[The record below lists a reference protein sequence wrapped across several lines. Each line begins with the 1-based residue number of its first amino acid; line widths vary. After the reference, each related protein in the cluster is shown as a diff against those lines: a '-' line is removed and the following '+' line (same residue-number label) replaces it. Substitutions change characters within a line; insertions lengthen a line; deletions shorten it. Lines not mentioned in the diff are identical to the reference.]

1 LRWISD
7 ISEAPRGSW
16 RGEATAWVCA
26 DAARQLGNTS
36 YDPRDLADAAAVG
49 MERGANRLMK
59 RSLLRHFVARV
70 AAIHP
75 DQIEIERRANGDSE
89 IVSPQGMHASD
100 SSRNGIFAIVISA
113 LPIGID
119 VESRPAETPLP
130 INLLR
135 TEERAALK
143 NLDPVAREEMFL
155 RFWTAKEAYLKSA
168 GGNLMELLRT
178 VRACALDGEVIELRY
193 REYPLAH
200 VRTLVTGSFVAA
212 VALRD
217 A

>member
-16 RGEATAWVCA
+16 REEAIAWICTDV
-26 DAARQLGNTS
+26 ARQLGNTS

-59 RSLLRHFVARV
+59 RSLLRHLIARV
-70 AAIHP
+70 VGTHP
-75 DQIEIERRANGDSE
+75 DRIEIERRANGDSE

-100 SSRNGIFAIVISA
+100 SCRYGIFAIAIAA

-135 TEERAALK
+135 TEERVVLK

-155 RFWTAKEAYLKSA
+155 RFWTAKEAYLKST
-168 GGNLMELLRT
+168 GGNLAKLLRA
-178 VRACALDGEVIELRY
+178 VRACALDEDVIELRY
-193 REYPLAH
+193 REYLLAH
-200 VRTLVTGSFVAA
+200 VRTRVTGAFVAA